1 MLTKQIEDLIKP
13 VAKQMPFCADTILD
27 LRTALVSRQ
36 HPGKCVACFFKI
48 LAPACQIEKTNS
60 LVPLR
65 SWLEENL
72 EIVVKDDSTSELER
86 LSINLL
92 EDDLETFCQ
101 KVMTQIHYD
110 RSYASKQISLH
121 FAYKESKA
129 A

>member
-1 MLTKQIEDLIKP
+1 MIIEQIEDLINP

-27 LRTALVSRQ
+27 LRTALINGQ

-48 LAPACQIEKTNS
+48 LAPACRIEKVNA
-60 LVPLR
+60 VAPLKD
-65 SWLEENL
+65 WLEKNL
-72 EIVVKDDSTSELER
+72 EIVVKDDSTLELER
-86 LSINLL
+86 LSVNLL

-101 KVMTQIHYD
+101 KVMMQIHYD
-110 RSYASKQISLH
+110 RNYANRQLSLH